1 MFYREKRWKKHFFMQ
16 KLKIIGIFEQHWNIF
31 AIFAVR
37 FEITAIA
44 GAYRIGMIAPGRE
57 RGLQAVERIL
67 QLG

>member
-1 MFYREKRWKKHFFMQ
+1 M
-16 KLKIIGIFEQHWNIF
+16 GVFEQNWNIF